1 MDMNKALLTGETLL
15 DRLRDPNAEMSFG
28 EKLGA
33 SLQVTVLGVIIVLL
47 ALVLLYFAINI
58 MEKLLQ
64 DPQKSGSKAS
74 KEKPVKA
81 VATESLE
88 QGENQQG
95 ENQQGENDGSN
106 EELVA
111 VITAAIAASMETST
125 HNIVVRNIVRTADA
139 TPAWGRAGRVE
150 QINQMYR
157 V

>member
-64 DPQKSGSKAS
+64 DPQKSGSKVS

-88 QGENQQG
+88 QGENQQV
-95 ENQQGENDGSN
+95 ENDGSN

>member
-1 MDMNKALLTGETLL
+1 MNMNRTLLTGESLL
-15 DRLRDPNAEMSFG
+15 DRLRDPNVDLSVG

-47 ALVLLYFAINI
+47 GLLLLYFAINL
-58 MEKLLQ
+58 MEKFLYQ
-64 DPQKSGSKAS
+64 PKKTPTTEVKPAKATPSVPVES
-74 KEKPVKA
+74 KE
-81 VATESLE
+81 E
-88 QGENQQG
+88 QQSADQQ
-95 ENQQGENDGSN
+95 EN

-125 HNIVVRNIVRTADA
+125 HNIVVRNIVRTSDT
-139 TPAWGRAGRVE
+139 TPAWSRAGRVE

>member
-1 MDMNKALLTGETLL
+1 MNMNRTLLTGESLL
-15 DRLRDPNAEMSFG
+15 DQLRNPNVDLSIG
-28 EKLGA
+28 DKLVA

-47 ALVLLYFAINI
+47 GLLLLYFAINL
-58 MEKLLQ
+58 MEKFLYQ
-64 DPQKSGSKAS
+64 PKKTARTEEKPAKATPSEPVVS
-74 KEKPVKA
+74 KED
-81 VATESLE
+81 
-88 QGENQQG
+88 QQSAD
-95 ENQQGENDGSN
+95 QQEN

-125 HNIVVRNIVRTADA
+125 HNIVVRNIVRTSDT